1 MHSYYYYF
9 SFIDEQMGYVAQGQE
24 AITGRAEIKYRQSGP
39 RAHACTII
47 LCCPPWFSSNVPDG
61 EMCQW
66 QSVPGK
72 EAEMGATSSI
82 ATYLTYQ
89 QAQARAAESL
99 YYAVKQ
105 EGWKGGR

>member
-1 MHSYYYYF
+1 
-9 SFIDEQMGYVAQGQE
+9 
-24 AITGRAEIKYRQSGP
+24 
-39 RAHACTII
+39 
-47 LCCPPWFSSNVPDG
+47 
-61 EMCQW
+61 MCQW

-89 QAQARAAESL
+89 QAQACGAESL

-105 EGWKGGR
+105 EGWKGGREGRREGKKGRKKERKRKRKDD

>member
-1 MHSYYYYF
+1 
-9 SFIDEQMGYVAQGQE
+9 
-24 AITGRAEIKYRQSGP
+24 
-39 RAHACTII
+39 
-47 LCCPPWFSSNVPDG
+47 
-61 EMCQW
+61 MCQW

-89 QAQARAAESL
+89 QAQARGAESL